1 MNSSRL
7 FCLSILAALP
17 AMAALAQSSEI
28 QIASAEDDIVRL
40 PGQGEL
46 KPEAAKKII
55 GAERLI
61 SGGGLI
67 LSFDADA
74 DGKIT
79 MAELESGVAIAFE
92 TADRNDDGRIT
103 PLEQMAWAD
112 GLPTRDTSLAN
123 PARFDP
129 NLDRVVR
136 EAEFTEVVISFASGL
151 ADETTGDIH
160 LERLKSNF
168 TGRRAIEE
176 PVAPPRR
183 ESEAERIS
191 GSTGTAERNPRG
203 AGRGS

>member
-1 MNSSRL
+1 MTICRL
-7 FCLSILAALP
+7 FGLSALVPLLAAGG
-17 AMAALAQSSEI
+17 LAQTT
-28 QIASAEDDIVRL
+28 QTQTVSADDEIVRL

-46 KPEAAKKII
+46 KPDAARTV
-55 GAERLI
+55 GSADRLI

-79 MAELESGVAIAFE
+79 PAELETGVVKAFAN
-92 TADRNDDGRIT
+92 ADRNEDGRIT

-136 EAEFTEVVISFASGL
+136 EGEFVDVVIRFAAGL
-151 ADETTGDIH
+151 TDETTGDIH
-160 LERLKSNF
+160 VDRLKSSLV
-168 TGRRAIEE
+168 GRRAIEE

-183 ESEAERIS
+183 DDPAERVT
-191 GSTGTAERNPRG
+191 GATSTPDRTPRRT
-203 AGRGS
+203 GRGS

>member
-1 MNSSRL
+1 MIFSRL
-7 FCLSILAALP
+7 CCLSVFAALP
-17 AMAALAQSSEI
+17 AMAALAQASDI
-28 QIASAEDDIVRL
+28 QTVSAEDDIVRL

-46 KPEAAKKII
+46 KPEAAKKVI

-79 MAELESGVAIAFE
+79 PAELESGVAIAFE

-112 GLPTRDTSLAN
+112 GLPTRDTSLTN

-136 EAEFTEVVISFASGL
+136 EAEFTQVVISFASGL
-151 ADETTGDIH
+151 ADDTTGDIH

-183 ESEAERIS
+183 ETEADRAT
-191 GSTGTAERNPRG
+191 GATGTPENNPRRT
-203 AGRGS
+203 GRGS